1 MEYPIPQDLRL
12 WAVLALV
19 TMATLGG
26 CGNSSSGEG
35 SDANALQGALV
46 HSAFVD
52 RADKICSQGRT
63 QLILTGNK
71 AFADLG
77 PNENPSDAAVSQY
90 ADQHA
95 IPILRTQYGK
105 LRRLTPPPGDE
116 KTIAKI
122 LDLADQGIAQL
133 QADPSIL
140 VHGSGIPPALEKARQ
155 RAFLYGLGACGAQIQ
170 RPAGGGLRKLKR

>member
-1 MEYPIPQDLRL
+1 MKLRIAGL
-12 WAVLALV
+12 AVLLAL
-19 TMATLGG
+19 AAG
-26 CGNSSSGEG
+26 CGSSSEQ
-35 SDANALQGALV
+35 SSNATALQNALV

-71 AFADLG
+71 AFGSLPGDQ
-77 PNENPSDAAVSQY
+77 NPSDAAVATY
-90 ADQHA
+90 AKEHA

-105 LRRLTPPPGDE
+105 LRKLKPPPGDE
-116 KTIAKI
+116 KTVGRI

-140 VHGSGIPPALEKARQ
+140 IRGSGIPPALERARQ
-155 RAFLYGLGACGAQIQ
+155 RAFVYGLGSCGAQIQ
-170 RPAGGGLRKLKR
+170 RPAGGGQLKLKR